1 MSSTRV
7 TYSNF
12 ANLNPYSEERYT
24 QIEDFYDADLLDQD
38 IKDQTKKYG
47 NKSPGLSYS
56 QSENFHNAQA
66 SREDAQDRAMKYEEK
81 TQGKSHSQSGDTRK
95 AKVSWEDSLDYGRNH
110 GYKLPALALSQSGDL
125 HTAQFP
131 KDNTLD
137 HSMKYGHKSPGM
149 SHSQSESNID
159 FRATARDDHS
169 IRVGKKF
176 AVRGGENRSSDDS
189 TATASSAHSRGRTL
203 KYVVIFLS
211 CIGKRVLNRSAAARH
226 LQSSI

>member
-1 MSSTRV
+1 MSSKPL

-12 ANLNPYSEERYT
+12 ANLNPYYEERYT
-24 QIEDFYDADLLDQD
+24 QIEDFYDADLPYQD
-38 IKDQTKKYG
+38 TKDQTKKYG

-56 QSENFHNAQA
+56 QSEKFHNTQA
-66 SREDAQDRAMKYEEK
+66 SREETQDRAMKYEEK
-81 TQGKSHSQSGDTRK
+81 TQGRPHSQSGDTRK
-95 AKVSWEDSLDYGRNH
+95 AKVSWEDSFGYGRNH
-110 GYKLPALALSQSGDL
+110 GYKVPALSLSQSGDL
-125 HTAQFP
+125 HTAQSP
-131 KDNTLD
+131 KEDTLD
-137 HSMKYGHKSPGM
+137 HSKKHGHKSPGM

-189 TATASSAHSRGRTL
+189 TATASSANSRGRTL

-211 CIGKRVLNRSAAARH
+211 CIRKRVLNRSAAAPPLR
-226 LQSSI
+226 SSI

>member
-1 MSSTRV
+1 MSSERL

-12 ANLNPYSEERYT
+12 ANLNPYYDERYT
-24 QIEDFYDADLLDQD
+24 QIEDFYDPDLPYQD
-38 IKDQTKKYG
+38 TKDQTKKYG
-47 NKSPGLSYS
+47 NKSSGLSYS

-81 TQGKSHSQSGDTRK
+81 TPGRSHSQSGDTCK
-95 AKVSWEDSLDYGRNH
+95 AKVSWEDSYDYRRNH
-110 GYKLPALALSQSGDL
+110 GYKVPALSLSQSKEL
-125 HTAQFP
+125 PTAQSP
-131 KDNTLD
+131 KEDTLD
-137 HSMKYGHKSPGM
+137 LSKKYGHKSPGM

-176 AVRGGENRSSDDS
+176 AVRGENRSSDDS

-203 KYVVIFLS
+203 KYVVMFLS
-211 CIGKRVLNRSAAARH
+211 CIRKRVLNRSAAARH
-226 LQSSI
+226 HQSSI